1 METVIFK
8 SKSKKAMKLLVE
20 LGKEIG
26 VTAKK
31 ISAEDFED
39 FFLGKSIQKGLKSST
54 VSKEKVIKALKK

>member
-8 SKSKKAMKLLVE
+8 SESKKAMKLLVE

-26 VTAKK
+26 ISTKK

-39 FFLGKSIQKGLKSST
+39 FFLGKSIQKGLKSAT
-54 VSKEKVIKALKK
+54 ISKEKVIKILKR